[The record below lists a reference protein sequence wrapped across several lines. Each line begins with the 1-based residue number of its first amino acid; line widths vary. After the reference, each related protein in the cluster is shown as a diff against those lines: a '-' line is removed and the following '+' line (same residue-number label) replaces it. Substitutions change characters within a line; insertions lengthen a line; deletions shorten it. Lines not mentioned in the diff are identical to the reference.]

1 MRITANAS
9 THSNISKLEI
19 TKAIAYLGTTVNF
32 MPNGSKVINIKKAT
46 ISIEVKLPAGEII
59 KYTEIGLL
67 PNKGLPLET
76 IRVHLF
82 PYLKHALLSI
92 GLF

>member
-1 MRITANAS
+1 
-9 THSNISKLEI
+9 
-19 TKAIAYLGTTVNF
+19 

-46 ISIEVKLPAGEII
+46 ISIELKLPAGEII

-76 IRVHLF
+76 IIVHLF

-92 GLF
+92 GLFWDNICLDIFDEKEVRIIDKRQRTLL